1 MLDNKKY
8 LKDVSALYSSANK
21 VKKHIINE
29 LDKIDEK
36 YRRLIAEE
44 KKKLTE
50 QLAVINAQLECF
62 GALVPEEKDAAAA
75 ELEKEKEVKE
85 KPASE
90 VNLKIVD
97 TIFPENN
104 EEEAEEEKKEKED
117 EENAEDL
124 NDAIEEEKGELNPLD
139 AEEDA
144 EWDERIQSGELK
156 EVQFEESN
164 TEEEGDPNKWPE
176 FAKKELP
183 VVEDTDWGD
192 VDQWK

>member
-36 YRRLIAEE
+36 YRKLIAEE

-97 TIFPENN
+97 TIFTENN
-104 EEEAEEEKKEKED
+104 EEESEEEKKEEED
-117 EENAEDL
+117 EDNAEDL
-124 NDAIEEEKGELNPLD
+124 NDTIEEEKQEMKEATADDFFAP
-139 AEEDA
+139 EEIV
-144 EWDERIQSGELK
+144 ESSGN
-156 EVQFEESN
+156 EVTFEESN
-164 TEEEGDPNKWPE
+164 TEDEGDPNKWPE
-176 FAKKELP
+176 FSKKELP
-183 VVEDTDWGD
+183 VVEETDWGD